1 MKNVRDKCAI
11 RALLTKWVPSDSETQ
26 WCQVPPHYGLFLPE
40 GLLTAAIMPPVFEM
54 SINGITP
61 CPLPL
66 HTVRVQFI
74 GVTREAAIRSFP
86 WLFRIPWNEMAMGGC
101 PFCWWWEPEDS
112 CFGLTNG
119 RLGPPWCTP
128 SEASLGQS
136 PEGLHV
142 CSLQQKAPHRLPRL
156 YQFPLCPYHIGGSVS
171 LVF

>member
-1 MKNVRDKCAI
+1 M
-11 RALLTKWVPSDSETQ
+11 SETSVQ
-26 WCQVPPHYGLFLPE
+26 LEHSSQSECPQIQKHSDARFPPHYGLFLPE

-101 PFCWWWEPEDS
+101 PFCW
-112 CFGLTNG
+112 
-119 RLGPPWCTP
+119 
-128 SEASLGQS
+128 
-136 PEGLHV
+136 
-142 CSLQQKAPHRLPRL
+142 
-156 YQFPLCPYHIGGSVS
+156 
-171 LVF
+171 